1 MLVFISINKLEKKH
15 VQLQT
20 KEPKLILV
28 GRIRS
33 LVTIPI
39 MQRWIHYDCM
49 LSEQLWSYMSKL
61 ELTSRQHFP
70 RCMLDNLYIQQVGKY
85 SFFNMAFS
93 KSENAAF
100 SSKCIQLFTV

>member
-1 MLVFISINKLEKKH
+1 MNPVPEGKRLRYRLTAVGGYRDVVELKRLQDVKVNAKAKVARMRFIKPCQI
-15 VQLQT
+15 
-20 KEPKLILV
+20 
-28 GRIRS
+28 
-33 LVTIPI
+33 
-39 MQRWIHYDCM
+39 
-49 LSEQLWSYMSKL
+49 

-70 RCMLDNLYIQQVGKY
+70 RCMLDSLYIQQVGKY